1 MANRLKLDFTI
12 STMKDRRDFV
22 DEMLRHPPYLAYPLT
37 PAECE
42 TVGSYIL
49 WGKDDHG
56 LNAKQAKDVQ
66 LESRAHTW
74 DAAKREESLDALRES
89 PTF

>member
-12 STMKDRRDFV
+12 QSMKDRRDFV

-56 LNAKQAKDVQ
+56 LNAKQAKDV
-66 LESRAHTW
+66 
-74 DAAKREESLDALRES
+74 
-89 PTF
+89 